1 MNESLKTS
9 LNAIR
14 EISSDIYHRYVPII
28 DENTDIAT
36 FANPIM
42 NYPVVYN
49 EFQNQL
55 INKLVFT
62 QFEMKAFRNPLVV
75 LEGDR
80 LPLGYGG
87 ENVYVNPAKG
97 RQFNVNDFAGLLV
110 KYEADVKVEYLT
122 LNMDLQYCVTY
133 TRQQLKKAF
142 SSWGDLET
150 FIDELSNSLYNGA
163 FIDEWRFT
171 KQLVSSAYSNNMII
185 TEVISAVTS
194 ADTAKAFVEKAR
206 ELYLNFQ
213 TPSTA
218 YNAWSKVG
226 GAGRAITT
234 WTNPEDIVILIRNDI
249 RAKMDVQVLAN
260 AFNIS
265 SAQLLGQML
274 SVDNFDVYDDE
285 GTKVFDGSSIVA
297 LMADKAWFKIRRQD
311 MFMESFYNPNNRTT
325 QYYLNLIKMYR
336 FSLFA
341 NGVLF
346 VTQAPAGPDV
356 TSMKF
361 AGGATGSVVEGSTL
375 VDTVITTP
383 YQSTPT
389 ITVASSAEG
398 KATATISGKVVT
410 ITGVDDGSATITVSA
425 TTDAGTVT
433 ATKTVTVT
441 AASE

>member
-1 MNESLKTS
+1 MNESLVTS

-42 NYPVVYN
+42 EYPVVYN
-49 EFQNQL
+49 EFQEQL

-62 QFEMKAFRNPLVV
+62 QFQMKSFRNPLVV
-75 LEGDR
+75 LEGDA

-87 ENVYVNPAKG
+87 ENIYVNPAKG

-142 SSWGDLET
+142 SSWGDLEE
-150 FIDELSNSLYNGA
+150 FINGLSNSLYNGA

-171 KQLVSSAYSNNMII
+171 KELVSSAYKNNMIQY
-185 TEVISAVTS
+185 TTISAISS

-213 TPSTA
+213 TPSSS
-218 YNAWSKVG
+218 YNAWAKVG
-226 GAGRAITT
+226 GAGKPVVT
-234 WTNPEDIVILIRNDI
+234 WTNPEDIVIIIRNDI
-249 RAKMDVQVLAN
+249 RAKMDVEVLAN
-260 AFNIS
+260 AFNMDKTT
-265 SAQLLGQML
+265 LLGNIL

-285 GTKVFDGSSIVA
+285 GTRVFDGSAIVA
-297 LMADKAWFKIRRQD
+297 IMADKAWFKIRRQD
-311 MFMESFYNPNNRTT
+311 MFMDSFYNANNRTV

-341 NGVLF
+341 NAMLF
-346 VTQAPAGPDV
+346 VTSAPTV
-356 TSMKF
+356 TATAVKF
-361 AGGATGSVVEGSTL
+361 AGGATGTVQETKTL

-383 YQSTPT
+383 FQANGT
-389 ITVASSAEG
+389 ITIASSAEG
-398 KATATISGKVVT
+398 KATATISGKTVT
-410 ITGVDDGSATITVSA
+410 ITGVDAGSANI
-425 TTDAGTVT
+425 TVT
-433 ATKTVTVT
+433 ATDGVTATKAVTVT
-441 AASE
+441 E

>member
-1 MNESLKTS
+1 MNNSLVTS

-14 EISSDIYHRYVPII
+14 EISSEIYHRYVPII

-42 NYPVVYN
+42 EYPVVYN
-49 EFQNQL
+49 EFQEAL

-62 QFEMKAFRNPLVV
+62 QFQMKTFRNPLVV
-75 LEGDR
+75 LEGDA

-87 ENVYVNPAKG
+87 ENIYVNPAKG
-97 RQFNVNDFAGLLV
+97 RTFNVNDFAGLLV

-142 SSWGDLET
+142 RSWGDLEE
-150 FIDELSNSLYNGA
+150 FINGLSNSLYNGA

-171 KQLVSSAYSNNMII
+171 KQLVSSAYANNMIQYQ
-185 TEVISAVTS
+185 TISAISS

-213 TPSTA
+213 TPSSS
-218 YNAWSKVG
+218 YNAWAKVG
-226 GAGRAITT
+226 GEGKPVVT
-234 WTNPEDIVILIRNDI
+234 WTNPEDIVIIIRNDI
-249 RAKMDVQVLAN
+249 RAKMDVEVLAS
-260 AFNIS
+260 AFNMDKTT
-265 SAQLLGQML
+265 LLGNML

-311 MFMESFYNPNNRTT
+311 MFMDSFYNPNNRTV

-341 NGVLF
+341 NAMLF
-346 VTQAPAGPDV
+346 VTSAPSVIATAV
-356 TSMKF
+356 KF
-361 AGGATGSVVEGSTL
+361 AGGATGSVVEGAKL
-375 VDTVITTP
+375 KDTVITTP
-383 YQSTPT
+383 FQANGTLT
-389 ITVASSAEG
+389 IASSAEG
-398 KATATISGKVVT
+398 KATATITGKSVE
-410 ITGVDDGSATITVSA
+410 ITGVDDGSANITVTA
-425 TTDAGTVT
+425 ADGVT
-433 ATKTVTVT
+433 ATKAVTVT
-441 AASE
+441 AAS